1 MSIGDPNKSD
11 EENIE
16 EWLNHIRVVSMEPGM
31 ELLDYRRVYNGW
43 ELETDVQY
51 QIRKQMLEDFNGYMT
66 RKMALERE
74 YARHVEVMTEK
85 MGKKEE
91 VVDKGAE
98 KVKGMIEKLIGEARG

>member
-1 MSIGDPNKSD
+1 MPIGDPRKSD

-31 ELLDYRRVYNGW
+31 ELLDYRGAYIGNRP
-43 ELETDVQY
+43 ETDAQAM
-51 QIRKQMLEDFNGYMT
+51 IRKQMLEDFNGFMT

-85 MGKKEE
+85 MGRKEE
-91 VVDKGAE
+91 VEDLGVE
-98 KVKGMIEKLIGEARG
+98 KVKGMIEKLIVEARG